1 MCVFQLLFYDL
12 MTSPCLRSAMTST
25 DASLIENL
33 STRDCQSLV
42 LVLAP
47 GHHGAVKKKM

>member
-1 MCVFQLLFYDL
+1 MPQISHDFR
-12 MTSPCLRSAMTST
+12 CLSTDAT

-33 STRDCQSLV
+33 NTRDYQSLV

-47 GHHGAVKKKM
+47 GHHGAVKK